1 MNIFRGREQ
10 VTASERRIWER
21 RPAWLAP
28 LLVGVVAASGIRI
41 AEHFFAVMNASWLP
55 DGFRIHEMTANNNF
69 QNLDVSELNSFG
81 FKALWYDHIYPPL
94 MDAVRFLLM
103 QPESLSGEPS
113 GTAVD
118 LRLYWVFAVL
128 YGLVAA
134 IVYLWIRDLTRNGW
148 WALAGSVLWCFLP
161 SSLVTMTLL
170 EPTPAAIP
178 AMAGM
183 FYLLYRFLKTRNLWY
198 ATGFFAVLLV
208 ASLVRNVVQIH
219 VLVILVVVLISF
231 WLIARKRSA
240 GAQILNCILVA
251 LIFFWPMRAFVMY
264 DTFDVSTHTGYHR
277 AGALWIDPRTVAEPE
292 YPARIITNTLVFS
305 SRFNTQDAVKDNF
318 RLSAAANQMMIHQPM
333 ESARRMLDSLRI
345 TVPNALLPVTSTTRN
360 AMVDAAP
367 WRAPLDLLFSGWRY
381 LLLILGSAI
390 MIVWSRGRKGTLQL
404 LRRYGWF
411 VVFWV
416 LALIPVAFSNRFW
429 PPGSEDAGP
438 LHTEA
443 ARLKG
448 LIDIPVYV
456 LLIYAVWLLVA
467 RFVARGARTPLE

>member
-1 MNIFRGREQ
+1 MTGL
-10 VTASERRIWER
+10 ERRFWAR

-28 LLVGVVAASGIRI
+28 LFVGFVAASGIRI
-41 AEHFFAVMNASWLP
+41 AEHVFATMNASWLP
-55 DGFRIHEMTANNNF
+55 DGFRIHEMTSNNNF

-94 MDAVRFLLM
+94 MDAVRYLLM

-113 GTAVD
+113 GAAVD

-128 YGLVAA
+128 YGVVAA

-148 WALAGSVLWCFLP
+148 WALVGSALWCILP

-198 ATGFFAVLLV
+198 ATGFFTVLLI

-219 VLVILVVVLISF
+219 VLVILIIALISF
-231 WLIARKRSA
+231 WMMATKRSS

-251 LIFFWPMRAFVMY
+251 LIFFWPLRAFVLY

-277 AGALWIDPRTVAEPE
+277 AGALWIDPRTVPDLDYPE
-292 YPARIITNTLVFS
+292 DVIANALVFS
-305 SRFNTQDAVKDNF
+305 SRFNTQDSVKDNL
-318 RLSAAANQMMIHQPM
+318 RLSAAANNMMIHQPV
-333 ESARRMLDSLRI
+333 ESAKRLVDSLRI

-367 WRAPLDLLFSGWRY
+367 WRAPLDFVFSGWRY
-381 LLLILGSAI
+381 LLLVLGSFMVIA
-390 MIVWSRGRKGTLQL
+390 WSRGRTGTVRL

-411 VVFWV
+411 AVFWV
-416 LALIPVAFSNRFW
+416 LAAIPVAFSNRYW
-429 PPGSEDAGP
+429 PPGNEAAGP

-448 LIDIPVYV
+448 LIDIPVFV
-456 LLIYAVWLLVA
+456 IVVYAAWLLA
-467 RFVARGARTPLE
+467 TRFLTRGARTPIE